1 MGYAT
6 TFIVATEDCP
16 TTGEVPLERSSG
28 RAVASTQYAML
39 AATPGRWTQE
49 DVRFASSPQMRGRTD
64 LRDEE
69 LERLREES
77 FAQPRACL
85 PASPLPKSFGWGR
98 RHDFQGRITLHAVD
112 SPEYARLRSDP
123 ALNQLRARRSSR
135 LRG

>member
-1 MGYAT
+1 MGYPN
-6 TFIVATEDCP
+6 TFIAVAEDRP

-49 DVRFASSPQMRGRTD
+49 DGRFASSPQMRGRND

-69 LERLREES
+69 LERLRQER

-85 PASPLPKSFGWGR
+85 PASPLPTSFGPGR
-98 RHDFQGRITLHAVD
+98 RHDFQGRITLHALD
-112 SPEYARLRSDP
+112 SPEHVRLRSDP
-123 ALNQLRARRSSR
+123 ALNQLRARRSRR